1 MARLSKEAR
10 LDSVGLKAEPA
21 FCLPARFVFGLAP
34 GDMGS
39 VPGAVATGSQRADES
54 RSRNQTR
61 SLPLTS
67 SRSQLLSG
75 ISA

>member
-39 VPGAVATGSQRADES
+39 VPGSGSDRVSTGRRIEIAKPD
-54 RSRNQTR
+54 R
-61 SLPLTS
+61 
-67 SRSQLLSG
+67 
-75 ISA
+75 